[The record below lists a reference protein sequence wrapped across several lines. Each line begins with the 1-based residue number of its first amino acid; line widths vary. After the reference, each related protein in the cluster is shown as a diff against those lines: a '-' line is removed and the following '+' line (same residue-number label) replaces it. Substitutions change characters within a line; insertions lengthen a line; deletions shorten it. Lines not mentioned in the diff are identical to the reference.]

1 MYCGLKVIKDA
12 VNPVLKTTA
21 FFSFQM
27 DMILISSNLPWLL
40 NQQIVVCGFFIFKT
54 SLVGGSVIKISY
66 KKKVQQMKEQL

>member
-21 FFSFQM
+21 FFEM

-40 NQQIVVCGFFIFKT
+40 NQEIVICVF
-54 SLVGGSVIKISY
+54 SVLRPVWS
-66 KKKVQQMKEQL
+66 